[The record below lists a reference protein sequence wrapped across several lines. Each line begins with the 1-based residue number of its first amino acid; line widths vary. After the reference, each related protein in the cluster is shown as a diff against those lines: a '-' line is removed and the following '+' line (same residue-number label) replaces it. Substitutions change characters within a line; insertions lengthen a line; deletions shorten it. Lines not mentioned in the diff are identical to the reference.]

1 MRYKDTSKGSIKN
14 KKFYKTTY
22 YKEVPEKNTDT
33 YIISQAGDRL
43 DSLAYRFYNNP
54 KLWWFIARVNHL
66 KTMNV
71 SPGTELRIPINTSDA
86 KAF

>member
-54 KLWWFIARVNHL
+54 K
-66 KTMNV
+66 
-71 SPGTELRIPINTSDA
+71 
-86 KAF
+86 